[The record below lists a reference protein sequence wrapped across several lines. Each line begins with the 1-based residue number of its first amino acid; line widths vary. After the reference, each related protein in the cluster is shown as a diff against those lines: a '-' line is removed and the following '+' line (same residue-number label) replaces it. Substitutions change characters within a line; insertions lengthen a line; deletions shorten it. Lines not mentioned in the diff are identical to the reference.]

1 MDGCF
6 QIWLNGWEGFSK
18 HLSNL
23 LWLDVWITDE
33 AMYKFKVTRI
43 MEPDV
48 PISLDSFS
56 YKTQSGGKKNKPSFL
71 IILTMHLK
79 FTLNITQEPWMP
91 KINVKCLFKYY
102 TQWPSDWTLSSPEQF
117 PYSCWYAPEHIRLK
131 KKMRER
137 EKARDRFINYFDSKP
152 PK

>member
-43 MEPDV
+43 MEPNV

-56 YKTQSGGKKNKPSFL
+56 YKTQSGGKKNKKQKQKKNTFL
-71 IILTMHLK
+71 SHHSYNAFKIHFKYHPRT
-79 FTLNITQEPWMP
+79 WMP

-131 KKMRER
+131 KKGERER
-137 EKARDRFINYFDSKP
+137 KQEIGL
-152 PK
+152 